1 MSTHM
6 NGNAMIAEREVM
18 TIEQIRELAKLV
30 VAEMNR
36 DQDNGGDC
44 LSDYQ
49 EKLDDI
55 LDELIFIEQT
65 MEAISDKNNDSTER
79 GQDGEDVSYR
89 GHLRW
94 TGTAGDS
101 VDS

>member
-1 MSTHM
+1 
-6 NGNAMIAEREVM
+6 MIAERKAM
-18 TIEQIRELAKLV
+18 TIEQISQLSVLV
-30 VAEMNR
+30 VAEMKR
-36 DQDNGGDC
+36 DQENGGDC

-65 MEAISDKNNDSTER
+65 MEAISDKSKVNTGCE
-79 GQDGEDVSYR
+79 QVVGEDVSYR

-94 TGTAGDS
+94 TGTASDS
-101 VDS
+101 A